1 MDNKLRYILAVIV
14 CLTIWVHYAYGQSDS
29 ELGVRLVPNKI
40 MENTDGIL
48 QVYSNSD
55 DIVKIDKLIAT
66 SSDSSIIR
74 ILGTET
80 EKGGFVTDVKI
91 KAVGAGDATIAFA
104 APGFHSIEYK
114 VTVYKNTVTA
124 ANLLIKTTP
133 TTFSSNGPKIGYV
146 TVELANGDG
155 FPTYANADIPITIT
169 SSDSGVVSI
178 TTSQITI
185 VKGSYFAIGNF
196 TTKQEGTAQ
205 ISAASPSMQ
214 SISTPVTVQT
224 QDSPQT
230 IQAYVY
236 PQTLSASSAANGYL
250 VVQLHDSAGNP
261 AKAKEDVPIQ
271 VQITNSS
278 GVESI
283 NTSGQNT
290 VIQANGPLIVKKDS
304 YWAAIPISVNA
315 GLSGTYS
322 VSISAKGFVVSAPTQ
337 ITVSTTNALFDDKSA
352 RVDILPILAT
362 DQRELIGV
370 LHLQDSSGNPILAK
384 ENMVVH
390 VDSSDQKALSV
401 DNVKLDYGSQAA
413 LVFATVGT
421 VAKSVTLNVVTDSP
435 QPISLAISSAA
446 ASTFSLVA
454 EPLVP
459 KVLAHTDFPL
469 AVYMTKSGALNVFA
483 SDVKPLIIS
492 PVDLIQT
499 QKVTIPKYQSTALVK
514 SSLLKEGTGTISITT
529 QDYST
534 SIPIEGLSA
543 KPQALEMD
551 YPQKILANMEDTFSI
566 ELLDSQKL
574 PFTTLGDME
583 VKIVSSDPSVMVTP
597 DTVTVKGGT
606 YYSTFVVQPKSAGT
620 TELSV
625 LDNELPLAKYT
636 VSVVSLSP
644 AISIVSNDYTNPNTI
659 LEATAAVHYHD
670 KPLSGVSVEWNV
682 SGAQVQSK
690 ETMTDENGN
699 AKISLI
705 AQDPTKITIQVTAQG
720 GIYGIASAS
729 KDVTVNQPLTGS
741 TGVASGTQPGSGS
754 QLSVLGIN
762 PLFIIIPV
770 AAGAGGFFFLK
781 KKNMLEGISEKISF
795 AERFSEIKERI
806 PGLKER

>member
-14 CLTIWVHYAYGQSDS
+14 CLTIWIHYAYGQSDS
-29 ELGVRLVPNKI
+29 EIGVRLVPNKI

-66 SSDSSIIR
+66 SSDSSIIQ

-80 EKGGFVTDVKI
+80 EKGGFVTDVAI
-91 KAVGAGDATIAFA
+91 KAVGAGDATIAIA
-104 APGFHSIEYK
+104 APGFHSMEYK

-133 TTFSSNGPKIGYV
+133 TTFSSNGPKLGYV

-169 SSDSGVVSI
+169 SSDSGVASI
-178 TTSQITI
+178 TTNQITI
-185 VKGSYFAIGNF
+185 VKGSYFAVGQF
-196 TTKQEGTAQ
+196 ETKQEGTAQ

-214 SISTPVTVQT
+214 SVSTPVTVQT

-250 VVQLHDSAGNP
+250 VVQLHDSSGNP

-322 VSISAKGFVVSAPTQ
+322 VSTSAKGFMVSAPTQ
-337 ITVSTTNALFDDKSA
+337 ITVSATNALFDDKSA

-362 DQRELIGV
+362 GQREIIGV
-370 LHLQDSSGNPILAK
+370 LHLQDSSGNPVLAK
-384 ENMVVH
+384 ENMLVH
-390 VDSSDQKALSV
+390 IDSSDQKALSV
-401 DNVKLDYGSQAA
+401 DNVKLDHGSQAA

-435 QPISLAISSAA
+435 QPISLTISSAA

-459 KVLAHTDFPL
+459 KVLTHTDFPL
-469 AVYMTKSGALNVFA
+469 AEYMTKSGALNVFA
-483 SDVKPLIIS
+483 SDVTPLIS
-492 PVDLIQT
+492 PKELIQT
-499 QKVTIPKYQSTALVK
+499 EQVTIPKYQSIALVK

-534 SIPIEGLSA
+534 SIPIDGFSA

-566 ELLDSQKL
+566 ELLDSQQL

-644 AISIVSNDYTNPNTI
+644 AIGIVSNDYTNPNAS
-659 LEATAAVHYHD
+659 LEATATVHYHD

-682 SGAQVQSK
+682 NGAQIQSK
-690 ETMTDENGN
+690 ETITDENGN

-729 KDVTVNQPLTGS
+729 KDVNVNQPLVSSSG
-741 TGVASGTQPGSGS
+741 GASAAQSGSGS

>member
-14 CLTIWVHYAYGQSDS
+14 CLTIWIHYAYGQSDS
-29 ELGVRLVPNKI
+29 EIGVRLVPNKI

-66 SSDSSIIR
+66 SSDSSIIQ

-80 EKGGFVTDVKI
+80 EKGGFVTDVAI
-91 KAVGAGDATIAFA
+91 KAVGAGDATIAIA
-104 APGFHSIEYK
+104 APGFHSMEYK

-133 TTFSSNGPKIGYV
+133 TTFSSNGPKLGYV

-169 SSDSGVVSI
+169 SSDSGVASI
-178 TTSQITI
+178 TTNQITI
-185 VKGSYFAIGNF
+185 VKGSYFAVGQF
-196 TTKQEGTAQ
+196 ETKQEGTAQ

-214 SISTPVTVQT
+214 SVSTPVTVQT

-250 VVQLHDSAGNP
+250 VVQLHDSSGNP

-322 VSISAKGFVVSAPTQ
+322 VSTSAKGFMVSAPTQ
-337 ITVSTTNALFDDKSA
+337 ITVSATNALFDDKSA

-362 DQRELIGV
+362 GQREIIGV
-370 LHLQDSSGNPILAK
+370 LHLQDSSGNPVLAK
-384 ENMVVH
+384 ENMLVH
-390 VDSSDQKALSV
+390 IDSSDQKALSV
-401 DNVKLDYGSQAA
+401 DNVKLDHGSQAA

-435 QPISLAISSAA
+435 QPISLTISSAA

-459 KVLAHTDFPL
+459 KVLTHTDFPL
-469 AVYMTKSGALNVFA
+469 AEYMTKSGALNVFA
-483 SDVKPLIIS
+483 SDVTPLIS
-492 PVDLIQT
+492 PKELIQT
-499 QKVTIPKYQSTALVK
+499 EQVTIPKYQSIALVK

-534 SIPIEGLSA
+534 SIPIDGFSA

-566 ELLDSQKL
+566 ELLDSQQL

-644 AISIVSNDYTNPNTI
+644 AIGIVSNDYTNPNAS
-659 LEATAAVHYHD
+659 LEATATVHYHD

-682 SGAQVQSK
+682 NGAQIQSK
-690 ETMTDENGN
+690 ETITDENGN

-729 KDVTVNQPLTGS
+729 KDVNVNQPLVS
-741 TGVASGTQPGSGS
+741 SSGGTSAAQSGSGS

>member
-1 MDNKLRYILAVIV
+1 MRYILAVIV
-14 CLTIWVHYAYGQSDS
+14 CLTIWIHYAYGQSDS
-29 ELGVRLVPNKI
+29 EIGVRLVPNKI

-66 SSDSSIIR
+66 SSDSSIIQ

-80 EKGGFVTDVKI
+80 EKGGFVTDVAI
-91 KAVGAGDATIAFA
+91 KAVGAGDATIAIA
-104 APGFHSIEYK
+104 APGFHSMEYK

-133 TTFSSNGPKIGYV
+133 TTFSSNGPKLGYV

-169 SSDSGVVSI
+169 SSDSGVASI
-178 TTSQITI
+178 TTNQITI
-185 VKGSYFAIGNF
+185 VKGSYFAVGQF
-196 TTKQEGTAQ
+196 ETKQEGTAQ

-214 SISTPVTVQT
+214 SVSTPVTVQT

-250 VVQLHDSAGNP
+250 VVQLHDSSGNP

-322 VSISAKGFVVSAPTQ
+322 VSTSAKGFMVSAPTQ
-337 ITVSTTNALFDDKSA
+337 ITVSATNALFDDKSA

-362 DQRELIGV
+362 GQREIIGV
-370 LHLQDSSGNPILAK
+370 LHLQDSSGNPVLAK
-384 ENMVVH
+384 ENMLVH
-390 VDSSDQKALSV
+390 IDSSDQKALSV
-401 DNVKLDYGSQAA
+401 DNVKLDHGSQAA

-435 QPISLAISSAA
+435 QPISLTISSAA

-459 KVLAHTDFPL
+459 KVLTHTDFPL
-469 AVYMTKSGALNVFA
+469 AEYMTKSGALNVFA
-483 SDVKPLIIS
+483 SDVTPLIS
-492 PVDLIQT
+492 PKELIQT
-499 QKVTIPKYQSTALVK
+499 EQVTIPKYQSIALVK

-534 SIPIEGLSA
+534 SIPIDGFSA

-566 ELLDSQKL
+566 ELLDSQQL

-644 AISIVSNDYTNPNTI
+644 AIGIVSNDYTNPNAS
-659 LEATAAVHYHD
+659 LEATATVHYHD

-682 SGAQVQSK
+682 NGAQIQSK
-690 ETMTDENGN
+690 ETITDENGN

-729 KDVTVNQPLTGS
+729 KDVNVNQPLVSSSG
-741 TGVASGTQPGSGS
+741 GASAAQSGSGS

>member
-14 CLTIWVHYAYGQSDS
+14 CLTIWIHYAYGQSDS
-29 ELGVRLVPNKI
+29 EIGVRLVPNKI

-66 SSDSSIIR
+66 SSDSSIIQ

-80 EKGGFVTDVKI
+80 EKGGFVTDVAI
-91 KAVGAGDATIAFA
+91 KAVGAGDATIAIA
-104 APGFHSIEYK
+104 APGFHSMEYK

-133 TTFSSNGPKIGYV
+133 TTFSSNGPKLGYV

-169 SSDSGVVSI
+169 SSDSGVASI
-178 TTSQITI
+178 TTNQITI
-185 VKGSYFAIGNF
+185 VKGSYFAVGQF
-196 TTKQEGTAQ
+196 ETKQEGTAQ

-214 SISTPVTVQT
+214 SVSTPVTVQT

-250 VVQLHDSAGNP
+250 VVQLNDSPGNP
-261 AKAKEDVPIQ
+261 AKAKEDVAIQ

-283 NTSGQNT
+283 NTSGQTT

-322 VSISAKGFVVSAPTQ
+322 VSTSAKGFMVSAPTQ
-337 ITVSTTNALFDDKSA
+337 ITVSATNALFDDKSA

-362 DQRELIGV
+362 GQREIIGV

-390 VDSSDQKALSV
+390 VDSADQKALSV
-401 DNVKLDYGSQAA
+401 DNVKLDHGSQAA

-435 QPISLAISSAA
+435 QPISLTISSAA

-459 KVLAHTDFPL
+459 KVLTHTDFPL
-469 AVYMTKSGALNVFA
+469 AEYMTKSGALNVFA
-483 SDVKPLIIS
+483 SDVTPLIS
-492 PVDLIQT
+492 PKELIQT
-499 QKVTIPKYQSTALVK
+499 EQVTIPKYQSIALVK

-534 SIPIEGLSA
+534 SIPIDGFSA

-566 ELLDSQKL
+566 ELLDGQQL

-583 VKIVSSDPSVMVTP
+583 VKIVSSDPSVIVTP

-644 AISIVSNDYTNPNTI
+644 AIGIVSNDYTNPNAS
-659 LEATAAVHYHD
+659 LEATATVHYHD

-682 SGAQVQSK
+682 NGAQIQSK
-690 ETMTDENGN
+690 ETITDENGN

-729 KDVTVNQPLTGS
+729 KDVNVNQPLVS
-741 TGVASGTQPGSGS
+741 SSGGTSAAQSGSGS

>member
-14 CLTIWVHYAYGQSDS
+14 CLTIWVHYAYGQSDT
-29 ELGVRLVPNKI
+29 EIGVRLVPNKI

-66 SSDSSIIR
+66 SSDSSIIQ

-104 APGFHSIEYK
+104 ATGFHSIEYK

-155 FPTYANADIPITIT
+155 FPTYANADILITIT

-205 ISAASPSMQ
+205 IAAASPSMQ
-214 SISTPVTVQT
+214 SISTPVTVQA

-261 AKAKEDVPIQ
+261 AKAREDVPIQ

-290 VIQANGPLIVKKDS
+290 VIQANGPLVVKKDS

-337 ITVSTTNALFDDKSA
+337 IIVSATNALFDDKSA

-362 DQRELIGV
+362 GQRELIGV

-384 ENMVVH
+384 EKMVVH
-390 VDSSDQKALSV
+390 IDSSDQKSLSV
-401 DNVKLDYGSQAA
+401 DNVKLDRGSKAA

-459 KVLAHTDFPL
+459 KVLTYTDFPL
-469 AVYMTKSGALNVFA
+469 AEYMTKSGALNVFA
-483 SDVKPLIIS
+483 SDVTPLIS
-492 PVDLIQT
+492 PKELIQT
-499 QKVTIPKYQSTALVK
+499 EQVTIPKYQSIALAK
-514 SSLLKEGTGTISITT
+514 SSLLKGGTGTISITT

-534 SIPIEGLSA
+534 SIPIEGVSA

-574 PFTTLGDME
+574 PFTTLGDMD

-606 YYSTFVVQPKSAGT
+606 YYSTFVVQPKNAGT

-644 AISIVSNDYTNPNTI
+644 AISIVSNDYISPNAS

-682 SGAQVQSK
+682 SGAQIQSK
-690 ETMTDENGN
+690 ETITDENGN
-699 AKISLI
+699 AKI
-705 AQDPTKITIQVTAQG
+705 T
-720 GIYGIASAS
+720 
-729 KDVTVNQPLTGS
+729 
-741 TGVASGTQPGSGS
+741 
-754 QLSVLGIN
+754 
-762 PLFIIIPV
+762 
-770 AAGAGGFFFLK
+770 
-781 KKNMLEGISEKISF
+781 
-795 AERFSEIKERI
+795 
-806 PGLKER
+806 

>member
-66 SSDSSIIR
+66 SSDSSIIQ
-74 ILGTET
+74 ILGIET

-91 KAVGAGDATIAFA
+91 QAVGAGDATIALA
-104 APGFHSIEYK
+104 APGFHSMEYK

-133 TTFSSNGPKIGYV
+133 TTFSSNGPKLGYV

-169 SSDSGVVSI
+169 SSDSGVASI
-178 TTSQITI
+178 TTNQITI
-185 VKGSYFAIGNF
+185 VKGSYFAIGQF
-196 TTKQEGTAQ
+196 ETKQEGTAQ

-214 SISTPVTVQT
+214 SISTPVTVQA

-250 VVQLHDSAGNP
+250 VVQLHDSSGNP

-337 ITVSTTNALFDDKSA
+337 ITVSATNALFDDKSA

-362 DQRELIGV
+362 GELELIGV

-401 DNVKLDYGSQAA
+401 DNVKLDRGSQAA

-435 QPISLAISSAA
+435 QPISLSISSAA

-454 EPLVP
+454 EPLLP
-459 KVLAHTDFPL
+459 KVLTHTDFPL
-469 AVYMTKSGALNVFA
+469 AEYMTKSGALNVFA
-483 SDVKPLIIS
+483 SDVTPLIS
-492 PVDLIQT
+492 PKELIQT
-499 QKVTIPKYQSTALVK
+499 EQVTIPKYQSIALAK

-574 PFTTLGDME
+574 PFTTLGDMD

-606 YYSTFVVQPKSAGT
+606 YYSTFVVQPKNAGT

-682 SGAQVQSK
+682 SGAQIQSK
-690 ETMTDENGN
+690 ETITDENGN

-720 GIYGIASAS
+720 GIYGMASAS
-729 KDVTVNQPLTGS
+729 KDVSVNQPL
-741 TGVASGTQPGSGS
+741 ASSSGGATGTQPGAGS
-754 QLSVLGIN
+754 QLNVLGIN

-781 KKNMLEGISEKISF
+781 KKNMLEGISEKVNF

>member
-66 SSDSSIIR
+66 SSDSSIIQ

-91 KAVGAGDATIAFA
+91 KAVGAGDATIALA
-104 APGFHSIEYK
+104 APGFHSMEYK

-124 ANLLIKTTP
+124 ANLLIQTTP

-146 TVELANGDG
+146 TAELANGDG
-155 FPTYANADIPITIT
+155 FPTYANADVPVTIT
-169 SSDSGVVSI
+169 SSDSGVASI
-178 TTSQITI
+178 KTSQITI
-185 VKGSYFAIGNF
+185 VKGSYFAIGQF
-196 TTKQEGTAQ
+196 ETKQEGTAQ

-214 SISTPVTVQT
+214 SISTPVTVQA
-224 QDSPQT
+224 QDSPPT

-261 AKAKEDVPIQ
+261 AKAKEDVPIR

-290 VIQANGPLIVKKDS
+290 VIQANGPLVVKKDS
-304 YWAAIPISVNA
+304 YWEAIPISVNA

-337 ITVSTTNALFDDKSA
+337 ITVSATNALFDDKSA

-362 DQRELIGV
+362 GELELIGV

-390 VDSSDQKALSV
+390 VDSSDQKSLSV
-401 DNVKLDYGSQAA
+401 DNVKLDRGSKAA

-435 QPISLAISSAA
+435 QPISLSISSAA

-459 KVLAHTDFPL
+459 KVLTHTDFPL
-469 AVYMTKSGALNVFA
+469 AEYMTKSGALNVFA
-483 SDVKPLIIS
+483 SDVTPLIS
-492 PVDLIQT
+492 PTDLIQT
-499 QKVTIPKYQSTALVK
+499 EQIAVPKYQSIALVK
-514 SSLLKEGTGTISITT
+514 SSLLKEGTSTISITT

-534 SIPIEGLSA
+534 SIPIEGVSA

-644 AISIVSNDYTNPNTI
+644 AISINSNDYVNPSAS
-659 LEATAAVHYHD
+659 LEATATVHYHD
-670 KPLSGVSVEWNV
+670 KPLSGVSVEWSVN
-682 SGAQVQSK
+682 GAQIQSK
-690 ETMTDENGN
+690 ETITDENGN

-729 KDVTVNQPLTGS
+729 KDVNVNQPLVSSSG
-741 TGVASGTQPGSGS
+741 GASAAQSGSGS

-781 KKNMLEGISEKISF
+781 KKNMLEGISEKVNF